1 MNYEGKVAIITGSSR
16 GIGAACAKL
25 LGLRGARVV
34 VNYLRDAD
42 RAEQVVAAIRASGGE
57 AIAIQADVHQTTEVN
72 RLVSIA
78 LETYQR
84 IDILVSNAPSA
95 WVEKSFQEIEWPEM
109 LRVLESE
116 MKATFDVTKA
126 VLPAMIAQKYG
137 RLIYMVSDLARHPV
151 AGAIASGTAKA
162 AVISF
167 VRYLAKELGEY
178 GITANAVAPG
188 LVETEMNQY
197 MPQEIKQQIA
207 ELTPLQRLCQPDDVA
222 GVVAFL
228 ASEDSKFMTGGYL
241 PISGGLTM
249 E

>member
-25 LGLRGARVV
+25 LGSRGARVV

-42 RAEQVVAAIRASGGE
+42 RAEQIVAAIRNTGGE
-57 AIAIQADVHQTTEVN
+57 AIAVQADVHHTADVN
-72 RLVSIA
+72 HLVSVT
-78 LETYQR
+78 LEAYQR
-84 IDILVSNAPSA
+84 VDILVSNAPSA

-116 MKATFDVTKA
+116 MKAVFDITKA
-126 VLPAMIAQKYG
+126 VLPAMIAQKHG
-137 RLIYMVSDLARHPV
+137 HLIYMASDLARHPV
-151 AGAIASGTAKA
+151 AGALASGTAKA
-162 AVISF
+162 ALISF
-167 VRYLAKELGEY
+167 VRYLAKELGQYE
-178 GITANAVAPG
+178 ITANAVAPG

-197 MPQEIKQQIA
+197 MPQEVKQQIA
-207 ELTPLQRLCQPDDVA
+207 ALTPLQRLCQPDDVA

-228 ASEDSKFMTGGYL
+228 ASDDSKFMTGGYL
-241 PISGGLTM
+241 PVSGGMTM